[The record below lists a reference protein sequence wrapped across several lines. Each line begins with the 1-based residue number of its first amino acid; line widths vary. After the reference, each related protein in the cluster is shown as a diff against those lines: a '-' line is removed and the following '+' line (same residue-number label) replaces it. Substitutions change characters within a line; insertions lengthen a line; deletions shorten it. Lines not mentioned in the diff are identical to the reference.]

1 MLPDDVLLGIFSSY
15 LGECLTIQKMAEGWQ
30 LLVHVCRR
38 WRIVVFGSPR
48 HLDLHIVCTISTP
61 ARDTLDS
68 WPALP
73 LTVEY
78 PGDYPTGN
86 ADNIVA
92 ALERR
97 DRVHKIYLIDVPSSD
112 LEIFIA
118 ALQEPFP
125 ELTDLRLE
133 SDDKT
138 VVVPDSILGGSS
150 PRLRLLVLSR
160 IQFLGLPKLL
170 LSATHLHGLILSN
183 TPHSGYFSPDA
194 MVATLSTLTSLD
206 YFVIGFQSPRSCP
219 NPANRRLPPPARSV
233 LPLLTYFEYKGVS
246 EYLEDIVARIDAPR
260 LDCLRITLFN
270 DIIIDTPQF
279 VQFISRTPMSRA
291 PEKAYIIV
299 RDSAASVHLSLK
311 TSAYM
316 DINVKILCRGLN
328 WQLSSLEQAC
338 TSCLPSL
345 SGLEDLRFLKDS
357 HLPPYL
363 KNNIGSN
370 LWLDLLHPFT
380 AVKNLYLSEEFSPH
394 IGPVFQE
401 LVEGRTTEVLPAL
414 QNIFL
419 EGFES
424 PGSVQEGIGQF
435 VAARQV
441 AGHPI
446 AISRWTNPELDIVR
460 PDWD

>member
-1 MLPDDVLLGIFSSY
+1 
-15 LGECLTIQKMAEGWQ
+15 
-30 LLVHVCRR
+30 
-38 WRIVVFGSPR
+38 
-48 HLDLHIVCTISTP
+48 LD
-61 ARDTLDS
+61 A

-78 PGDYPTGN
+78 PGDYPTGSV
-86 ADNIVA
+86 DNIVA

-112 LEIFIA
+112 LEISIA

-138 VVVPDSILGGSS
+138 VVVPDSILGGSA

-160 IQFLGLPKLL
+160 VQFSGLSKLL
-170 LSATHLHGLILSN
+170 LSATHLYGLILSN
-183 TPHSGYFSPDA
+183 IPHSGYFSPDA
-194 MVATLSTLTSLD
+194 MVATLSTLTSLE
-206 YFVIGFQSPRSCP
+206 YLEIGFQSPRSCP
-219 NPANRRLPPPARSV
+219 DPASRRLPPSTRSV

-246 EYLEDIVARIDAPR
+246 EYLEELVARIDSPR
-260 LDCLRITLFN
+260 LDYLRITLFN
-270 DIIIDTPQF
+270 DIIIDTPKF
-279 VQFISRTPMSRA
+279 AQFISRTPTSRA
-291 PEKAYIIV
+291 PEKAYIVV
-299 RDSAASVHLSLK
+299 RDSAASVHLS
-311 TSAYM
+311 SQVPDDM
-316 DINVKILCRGLN
+316 NINVKILCRGLN
-328 WQLSSLEQAC
+328 WQLSSLEQVC
-338 TSCLPSL
+338 SSCLPSL
-345 SGLEDLRFLKDS
+345 SGLQDLRFLKDS

-363 KNNIGSN
+363 KNNSDNN
-370 LWLDLLHPFT
+370 LWLDLLHPFA
-380 AVKNLYLSEEFSPH
+380 AVKNLYLSEEFAPH

-419 EGFES
+419 EGFETS
-424 PGSVQEGIGQF
+424 GSVQEGIRQF
-435 VAARQV
+435 VVARQV
-441 AGHPI
+441 TDHPI